1 MLCAYIETKAVD
13 DFIIRPKK
21 VIFSLLIII
30 VLLHVLALSEEYLIS
45 LLLKY
50 DVICIPL

>member
-21 VIFSLLIII
+21 VIFSLLII